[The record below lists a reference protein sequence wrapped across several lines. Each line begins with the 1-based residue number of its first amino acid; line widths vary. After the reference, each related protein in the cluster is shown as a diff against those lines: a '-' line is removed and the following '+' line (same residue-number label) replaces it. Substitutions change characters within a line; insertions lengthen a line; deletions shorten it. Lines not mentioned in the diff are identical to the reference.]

1 MVVELEVVLEV
12 VLEVDEVVLEVDEV
26 VLEVDEVELEVVVS
40 RQAVGSGSSP
50 VKSSLWFSALPE

>member
-1 MVVELEVVLEV
+1 MVVELEV

-40 RQAVGSGSSP
+40 RQAVGSGR
-50 VKSSLWFSALPE
+50 